1 MIIEKIKSDFVAQA
15 AEHYSAT
22 LEGDY
27 KKANKIH
34 KKLMKLYQ
42 KANNID
48 EKNIFLEFL
57 DAPNEGVRLWAATF
71 SLKSNSELAVNCL
84 NNLVELPT
92 IVSMDAKMIL
102 GLWEKGEL
110 ELL

>member
-1 MIIEKIKSDFVAQA
+1 MIKIKNDFVTQA
-15 AEHYSAT
+15 ANHYSAT

-34 KKLMKLYQ
+34 KKLMKLYE
-42 KANNID
+42 KANGID

-57 DAPNEGVRLWAATF
+57 NNPNEGVRLWAATF
-71 SLKSNSELAVNCL
+71 SLKSNPETAVNCL
-84 NNLVELPT
+84 NDLAGLPT
-92 IVSMDAKMIL
+92 IVSMDAKMVL